1 MAVEDVW
8 VELRSEALGVRM
20 VRADTIVQVWWD
32 VKQPSFLDVNLSSR
46 EVVRQDVR
54 AGFPSQG
61 IDEGEAAERCEE
73 LVQRIARAAHAGGG
87 HLVWMGRDEE
97 SRRGRWA
104 RRPLV
109 EARHAF

>member
-1 MAVEDVW
+1 MAVADVW
-8 VELRSEALGVRM
+8 VELRSQALGVRL

-32 VKQPSFLDVNLSSR
+32 VKRPSFLNVTLSSP

-54 AGFPSQG
+54 AGLPAHG
-61 IDEGEAAERCEE
+61 IEEGEASDLCEE

-87 HLVWMGRDEE
+87 HLVWMRRDEG
-97 SRRGRWA
+97 SRGSGWTH
-104 RRPLV
+104 RPLV

>member
-1 MAVEDVW
+1 MAVADVW
-8 VELRSEALGVRM
+8 VELHSEALGARL

-32 VKQPSFLDVNLSSR
+32 VKQPSFLNVTLNSR
-46 EVVRQDVR
+46 EVVRQDMR
-54 AGFPSQG
+54 AGFPAHG
-61 IDEGEAAERCEE
+61 NEEGEASDLCET

-97 SRRGRWA
+97 SKRGRWTH
-104 RRPLV
+104 RPLV

>member
-1 MAVEDVW
+1 MTVADVW
-8 VELRSEALGVRM
+8 VELRSEALGARL

-32 VKQPSFLDVNLSSR
+32 AKQPSFLNVTLSSR

-54 AGFPSQG
+54 AGFPAQG
-61 IDEGEAAERCEE
+61 IEEGEASNLCET

-87 HLVWMGRDEE
+87 HLVWMGRDEG
-97 SRRGRWA
+97 SQGVWWTH
-104 RRPLV
+104 RPLV